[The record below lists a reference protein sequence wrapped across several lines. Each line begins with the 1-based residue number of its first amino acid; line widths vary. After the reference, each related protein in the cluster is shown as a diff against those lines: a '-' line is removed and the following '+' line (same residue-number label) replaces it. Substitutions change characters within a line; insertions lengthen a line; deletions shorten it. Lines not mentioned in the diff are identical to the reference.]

1 MSPIPQKILSRF
13 DEKYLYFI
21 ESRETFQ
28 KLIFVAYP
36 YWEAYSADIDNDI
49 WLKVTPEINL
59 VEGTVLLNQSF
70 LEDDS
75 EGNNGNRIKI
85 IDGIEINLPAQ
96 FLDSIP
102 RELFKFVTKFKDSHW
117 ELLNA
122 AAILGKDYVSLLRTN
137 PVLAYLIIT
146 LEEINRSFKIYT
158 ERELLKKLIS
168 TKQRKILEWAFIA
181 PTEEMRK
188 LLSKIEFDSI
198 KREQLIKICRF
209 MSKHMNENTPLK
221 KLLLHIKTIN
231 IKMISLLAYYAELSL
246 QLKPETIIELTES
259 EGFEVNVIILE
270 NIRQRSK
277 QVNIKFPDIDSIEN
291 LPEID
296 KVNKLNY
303 KKKKEALSKFPEP
316 PFEGSDRIVPLRTVQ
331 EQVSW
336 SKMQKNCIRDL
347 THSVKTGRSYFYKI
361 AYKNELATLEVRL
374 KNGEFVLQEL
384 SGEGNR
390 KVSRELYNFVKTSLK
405 EFQEAKKLLE
415 QENH

>member
-1 MSPIPQKILSRF
+1 MPSIPQKILSRF

-75 EGNNGNRIKI
+75 EGNSGSRIKI

-259 EGFEVNVIILE
+259 EGFEVNVKILE

-316 PFEGSDRIVPLRTVQ
+316 PFEGSDSIVPLRTVQ